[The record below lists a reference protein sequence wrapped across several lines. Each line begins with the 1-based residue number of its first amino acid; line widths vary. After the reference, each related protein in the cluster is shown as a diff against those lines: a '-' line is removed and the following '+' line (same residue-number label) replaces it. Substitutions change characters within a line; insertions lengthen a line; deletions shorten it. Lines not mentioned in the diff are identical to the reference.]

1 MYKYTWAPTH
11 SFLSQIYKEILP
23 KDQIVSVEA
32 YLLGFPND
40 ILLTEPN
47 S

>member
-1 MYKYTWAPTH
+1 MYKYTWAPAH
-11 SFLSQIYKEILP
+11 SFPSQIYKEILP

-40 ILLTEPN
+40 IPLTKPN